1 MPKENNFTTCQ
12 ISRVCEI
19 KSDEHFCVEKI
30 LAQKHHNMLL
40 EILHDLHFCVESMQT
55 KITSK
60 NFLLGRTFLKYDFLD
75 FLLSVNVLE

>member
-1 MPKENNFTTCQ
+1 
-12 ISRVCEI
+12 
-19 KSDEHFCVEKI
+19 
-30 LAQKHHNMLL
+30 MLL